1 MYTYCIYNIKRLN
14 TVKIMELSPNM
25 LFGVE
30 TELGSVFSK
39 MYGEGI
45 IKDLN
50 EAFVSDSSKEVLV
63 NLAVSGATC

>member
-1 MYTYCIYNIKRLN
+1 
-14 TVKIMELSPNM
+14 MELSPNM